1 MRFSSLRY
9 LIKEGFRNLW
19 ANRMMTFASVGV
31 LSCCLLLMGSAVL
44 FSANVNSLLGWA
56 EGQNVVRVFLK
67 DDVTLER
74 AQELET
80 TFNDLANI
88 SQVRLIDKNQGLN
101 DLKESLGD
109 DADLLT
115 ALEDDNPLC
124 HSFEI
129 KIDDLTKYDATI
141 TRLKEFEEVDVV
153 RDQREIAQKL
163 TDIRQVVFMAGA
175 WILAI
180 LFLVSLFIIINTI
193 KLTMFVR
200 RLEIGIM
207 KSVGATDGFIRLPF
221 VVEGIFIGFF
231 SSVLTQLI
239 VWLAY
244 RGVGGAIQSA
254 LGVNPVAFSSLDGRL
269 FLGFLGVSIV
279 IGVLSGLI
287 SIRRYLKKQGGGIFD
302 D

>member
-1 MRFSSLRY
+1 MRLSSLRY
-9 LIKEGFRNLW
+9 LLKEGFRNLW
-19 ANRMMTFASVGV
+19 ANRLMTFASVGV

-74 AQELET
+74 AQQLET
-80 TFNDLANI
+80 QIQNI
-88 SQVRLIDKNQGLN
+88 TNIASCRLIDKNEGLN
-101 DLKESLGD
+101 ELKQSLGD
-109 DADLLT
+109 DGDLLA
-115 ALEDDNPLC
+115 ALEQDNPLC

-129 KIDDLTKYDATI
+129 KIDDLSKYDQTI
-141 TRLKEFEEVDVV
+141 SQVKELSEVDVV

-163 TDIRQVVFMAGA
+163 TDVRKVIFMAGA

-207 KSVGATDGFIRLPF
+207 KSVGATDGFIRIPF
-221 VVEGIFIGFF
+221 VVEGVFIGLI
-231 SSVLTQLI
+231 SSLLTEGILW
-239 VWLAY
+239 VAY
-244 RGVGGAIQSA
+244 WGVGGAIQDS
-254 LGVNPVAFSSLDGRL
+254 LGVNPVPFSSMDGTL
-269 FLGFLGVSIV
+269 LLGFLAVSIV

-287 SIRRYLKKQGGGIFD
+287 SIRRYLKKQGGGIFED
-302 D
+302 